1 MDILRSLRI
10 TKTLWTDFHK
20 ICVLG
25 DTMYRSAKS
34 RLAVVNVSLKMEFDT
49 PSDFCSYETW

>member
-34 RLAVVNVSLKMEFDT
+34 RLAVVNVSLNGIRGPF
-49 PSDFCSYETW
+49 